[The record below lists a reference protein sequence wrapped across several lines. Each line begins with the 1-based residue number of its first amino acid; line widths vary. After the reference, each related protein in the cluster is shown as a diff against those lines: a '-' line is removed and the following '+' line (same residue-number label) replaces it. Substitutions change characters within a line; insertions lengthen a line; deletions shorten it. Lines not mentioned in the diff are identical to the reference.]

1 MIALGVAA
9 TNTTIAKII
18 TTLISN
24 PIAAAAVVI
33 QFLLG
38 LALGYFAAKALKY
51 VLAFVGILVLGA
63 FLNVWSLGSSPQQAL
78 AHLGSL
84 FIQLK
89 DIAWKLAS
97 VLGLLTVGVTT
108 VGFIVGAIIAWVR
121 K

>member
-1 MIALGVAA
+1 MFVLAVAA
-9 TNTTIAKII
+9 SNTTITKII
-18 TTLISN
+18 ATLVSN

-33 QFLLG
+33 QFVLG

-63 FLNVWSLGSSPQQAL
+63 FLNVWSLGASPQQAL
-78 AHLGSL
+78 MHLGTMFL
-84 FIQLK
+84 QLK
-89 DIAWKLAS
+89 DIALKLAS

-108 VGFIVGAIIAWVR
+108 VGFIIGAIIAWVR